1 MRANNR
7 LPGKR
12 QVVRLTRS
20 FDCAVVQ
27 GAQASPSL
35 QEELT
40 NLELA
45 RRIELPPDLFDHVST
60 RELELC
66 RRRVAV
72 EAPHELRRHPAPAC
86 ITWLAAFV
94 HLRARS
100 LTDALVDRLT
110 DTVHRIGARAQRK
123 VERELLDDLKRI
135 TGKHN
140 LRFELAD
147 AALAKPGYEPYSCRN
162 AL

>member
-12 QVVRLTRS
+12 QVVRLPRS
-20 FDCAVVQ
+20 FDCAV
-27 GAQASPSL
+27 GSPGRPSLASL

-60 RELELC
+60 RDLELC

-72 EAPHELRRHPAPAC
+72 EAPRVGFRPLPQTTRYLGIE
-86 ITWLAAFV
+86 V
-94 HLRARS
+94 E
-100 LTDALVDRLT
+100 DAWEIAEKT
-110 DTVHRIGARAQRK
+110 
-123 VERELLDDLKRI
+123 E
-135 TGKHN
+135 
-140 LRFELAD
+140 
-147 AALAKPGYEPYSCRN
+147 S
-162 AL
+162 